1 MAYVNVL
8 YGFEICDG
16 VAYVVSFDCCNRI
29 RSRKKVDPD
38 NHNLG
43 PNEYVDY
50 IQIYS
55 GEEYVQETEALADVL
70 KEM

>member
-16 VAYVVSFDCCNRI
+16 VPYVVSFDCSNRI

-38 NHNLG
+38 TGNLG
-43 PNEYVDY
+43 SKECVDG

-55 GEEYVQETEALADVL
+55 GEEYSQETEALADVL
-70 KEM
+70 QEI

>member
-16 VAYVVSFDCCNRI
+16 IAYVVSFDCSNRI

-38 NHNLG
+38 TGNLG
-43 PNEYVDY
+43 SREYIED

-55 GEEYVQETEALADVL
+55 GEEYSQETEALADVL
-70 KEM
+70 KEI